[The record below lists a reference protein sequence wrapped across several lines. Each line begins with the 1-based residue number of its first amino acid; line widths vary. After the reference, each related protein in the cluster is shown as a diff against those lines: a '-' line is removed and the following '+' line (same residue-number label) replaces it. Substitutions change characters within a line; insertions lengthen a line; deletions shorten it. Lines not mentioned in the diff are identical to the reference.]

1 MKIAKEKNLILIR
14 LEDGE
19 EVIDSLKN
27 AAKKFEIKSGLIIA
41 GVGMLRNFKLAYYQG
56 KGKYKENSY
65 SLARELISMQG
76 NIGRDEDNEIVVHLH
91 LSLADKSNSVIG
103 GHLIKGEVQ
112 YTNEIVVIKLDQVK
126 LKRKLEESSGLK
138 GIYFA

>member
-1 MKIAKEKNLILIR
+1 
-14 LEDGE
+14 
-19 EVIDSLKN
+19 
-27 AAKKFEIKSGLIIA
+27 
-41 GVGMLRNFKLAYYQG
+41 
-56 KGKYKENSY
+56 
-65 SLARELISMQG
+65 MQG